1 MSLQKIVIKA
11 FEDKKFNKECKEFT
25 LPINP
30 ENFSRNLKIKNDDS
44 QGQGRQSAPSKLSN
58 IEPEEIK
65 LEFTFDNTGTV
76 EGNLLQ
82 GTEVLDQIEEF
93 LEVGYKINSK
103 THEPCKLRLTWGS
116 FVFDCKLTDL
126 SINYTLFKPSG
137 NPLRAKLSA
146 TFKEYI
152 ELEKEELKNDRSSPD
167 LTHIRTAGPED
178 TLSLMTFDIYGNQNW
193 LNQVAKA
200 NGLTSTRLLKKG
212 QELVFPP
219 IDKNAN

>member
-11 FEDKKFNKECKEFT
+11 YEDKRFNRECGEFT

-30 ENFSRNLKIKNDDS
+30 ENFSRSLQIQNDDS
-44 QGQGRQSAPSKLSN
+44 QAQGRESAPSKHTN
-58 IEPEEIK
+58 TEPEEIK

-76 EGNLLQ
+76 EGNILD
-82 GTEVLDQIEEF
+82 GTEVLTQIEDF
-93 LEVGYKINSK
+93 LEVVYNIKSN
-103 THEPCKLRLTWGS
+103 THEPCKLRLTWGA
-116 FVFDCKLTDL
+116 FVFDCKLTAL

-146 TFKEYI
+146 TFKGY
-152 ELEKEELKNDRSSPD
+152 LEIDKEELKNDRSSPD
-167 LTHIRTAGPED
+167 LTHVRTVGLED
-178 TLSLMTFDIYGNQNW
+178 TLSLMTFDIYGNQKW